1 MTVEQQEFQELNPEV
16 CRIWDNNADFW
27 DSRMGEGNDFHRLLV
42 APAQERLLA
51 VRPGE
56 VVLDAACGNGQSAR
70 RLAELGARVVAFDIS
85 PRMIENAR
93 ARTTRNA
100 DRIQYL
106 VLDATDG
113 ARLLS
118 LGEGRFDAAVC
129 TMALMDMAS
138 IGPLVAALARL
149 LKPDGRFVFS
159 VCHPCFNNSSVRL
172 VAEEGYQDGQLAT
185 EYSVRVSRY
194 IRPAACKGVAMR
206 GQPEVQYYFDR
217 PLSLLFSTCFQVGF
231 MLDGMEEP
239 VFHLPSRADRALVWE
254 NFKDIPPVLVAR
266 MRLLRRQA
274 SHGQA

>member
-1 MTVEQQEFQELNPEV
+1 
-16 CRIWDNNADFW
+16 
-27 DSRMGEGNDFHRLLV
+27 
-42 APAQERLLA
+42 
-51 VRPGE
+51 
-56 VVLDAACGNGQSAR
+56 
-70 RLAELGARVVAFDIS
+70 
-85 PRMIENAR
+85 MIENAR

-159 VCHPCFNNSSVRL
+159 VCHPCFNSPGTRMVVEQR
-172 VAEEGYQDGQLAT
+172 EEGREMVREYAIKVLEYAT
-185 EYSVRVSRY
+185 PSAR
-194 IRPAACKGVAMR
+194 KGVAMV
-206 GQPEVQYYFDR
+206 GQPAAQYYFTR
-217 PLSLLFSTCFQVGF
+217 PISALFNACFGEGF
-231 MLDGMEEP
+231 VLDGMEEP